1 MFIDQKVQSMAVNS
15 IDGKASCALYGLCER
30 LKNGISSVVGLVIGV
45 TNSAFARISHKKEEK
60 RTKYKSIFQ
69 FNVFFLIIF
78 VSLP

>member
-1 MFIDQKVQSMAVNS
+1 MFIDQKGQSMAVNS

-60 RTKYKSIFQ
+60 RTK
-69 FNVFFLIIF
+69 
-78 VSLP
+78 